1 RAVADVNKCAPVGRR
16 AAGAA
21 FVVKPDAAGRERRHR
36 ADRTKIAKP
45 QRVRAVV
52 GKHDR
57 LVEVRALRDQLLD
70 EAVYLSSRGRRVEP
84 DIAAPRLPEAVALR
98 IEPLRC
104 SDNML
109 REFVAGRVAVDAAH
123 GGPRPLNPFRW
134 SIPFVVSGGAGKH
147 GLYARFG
154 WRNGAGFDLRNN
166 ITRTRSRL
174 PGEFRRSGYCNFAA
188 LSGSDQF
195 GSPFFPYNGSI
206 L

>member
-1 RAVADVNKCAPVGRR
+1 STEQLARRAGRETQFAAHSFLVRIKSGENAGVRKRFSELLRAVADVNKCAPVGRR

-70 EAVYLSSRGRRVEP
+70 EAVYLSSRVRRFEP

-109 REFVAGRVAVDAAH
+109 REF
-123 GGPRPLNPFRW
+123 
-134 SIPFVVSGGAGKH
+134 
-147 GLYARFG
+147 
-154 WRNGAGFDLRNN
+154 
-166 ITRTRSRL
+166 
-174 PGEFRRSGYCNFAA
+174 
-188 LSGSDQF
+188 
-195 GSPFFPYNGSI
+195 
-206 L
+206 